1 MRRDIRAQEREIRIL
16 QRAGI
21 PTASAELPL
30 TRMRAK
36 VNELCRERET
46 LRKAD
51 PSAPRR
57 L

>member
-1 MRRDIRAQEREIRIL
+1 MRRDIREIRIL

-30 TRMRAK
+30 TRMRAR
-36 VNELCRERET
+36 VNELYRERET